1 MNQYVHLQP
10 SQMKPYGS
18 QENLYSPMLIRP
30 TNAIKCPK
38 KSKKIVRS
46 SSEYQTGQRNYSTL
60 VQDDS
65 IRSERG
71 QSLKFPKPTQLYPR
85 RHPSEH
91 WAQTQSKRL
100 DFSPPMYQVIPSNM
114 VDPLHTDP
122 LTISTPAMRK
132 QRKEEANRL
141 GSTLYKASYSDLI
154 KLKLKN
160 KETACKSDIVIPTEG
175 LKVCTSCLKKPSK
188 ILEAA
193 QDLQV
198 TRLATRSKS
207 NLSSKTRKY
216 NPECQDICTPI
227 MKTLKK
233 TPKFPYEPQKC
244 EKEDAT
250 PKKVYLPSKVKLS
263 PPPCTPRPEYR
274 DCHKPKPCGDRADMC
289 LEITPKQLPKLV
301 AKDCPCVE
309 IPPPTVNPK
318 LERLKF
324 KFVDPPKP
332 VCHVPPCQ
340 TPRADDGNPYK
351 YKPLKPY
358 VPKECECVEPPP
370 LHGVK
375 LKRLPKCTPEEVSI
389 FF

>member
-1 MNQYVHLQP
+1 
-10 SQMKPYGS
+10 
-18 QENLYSPMLIRP
+18 MLIRP

-38 KSKKIVRS
+38 KSKKIGRS
-46 SSEYQTGQRNYSTL
+46 SSDYQTRNYSSL
-60 VQDDS
+60 VQEDKG
-65 IRSERG
+65 R
-71 QSLKFPKPTQLYPR
+71 SLKFPKPTQLYPR

-91 WAQTQSKRL
+91 WAQNQSKRL
-100 DFSPPMYQVIPSNM
+100 DFSPPVYQVIPSNM
-114 VDPLHTDP
+114 SDPLHTDP

-132 QRKEEANRL
+132 QRKEEANRV

-160 KETACKSDIVIPTEG
+160 NVTCKSDIVMPSEG
-175 LKVCTSCLKKPSK
+175 LKYCTSCVRKPKSK

-198 TRLATRSKS
+198 TAARSKS
-207 NLSSKTRKY
+207 DLSSKY

-227 MKTLKK
+227 LKTLKK
-233 TPKFPYEPQKC
+233 TSKFPYEPKEC
-244 EKEDAT
+244 EKEDPT
-250 PKKVYLPSKVKLS
+250 TTKKVYLPSKVKLT

-274 DCHKPKPCGDRADMC
+274 DCRKPKPCGERADQC
-289 LEITPKQLPKLV
+289 LEITAKQLPKLV

-309 IPPPTVNPK
+309 IAPPSVTPK

-324 KFVDPPKP
+324 RFVDPPKP

-340 TPRADDGNPYK
+340 TPRADDEHPYK

-358 VPKECECVEPPP
+358 VPKECECVEPPT
-370 LHGVK
+370 LHDVK
-375 LKRLPKCTPEEVSI
+375 LKRLPKCAPEEVSSKI
-389 FF
+389 QLV